1 MAAKSTFTMAKRDF
15 RASAADVERAVRGVH
30 PTPVRGLFVVVSGR
44 RYPPKQVM
52 SLVTG
57 LPVSAFTSHHA
68 VRTLRRL
75 GFAVGRRGH
84 GTSVFTDPMPS
95 TGDDLVIEKGAS
107 AAARDDADDLQ
118 AVLRQHVGYWVAVRG
133 DELLVAAPD
142 AKGVIGW
149 LSQHGERAESMF
161 RVPADEG
168 AASGVAPL

>member
-15 RASAADVERAVRGVH
+15 RVSAADVERAVRGVH
-30 PTPVRGLFVVVSGR
+30 PRPVRGHFVVVSGR

-84 GTSVFTDPMPS
+84 GTFVFTDPRPS
-95 TGDDLVIEKGAS
+95 TGDEKGAR
-107 AAARDDADDLQ
+107 AAGEDNADDLQ
-118 AVLRQHVGYWVAVRG
+118 AVLRQHVGHWVAVRG